1 MNVNNEFIVGVPIE
15 EAWKA
20 AREVDKRR
28 RSGFAI
34 HDFDLAVDLN
44 AHISG
49 IGQYYRGHIL
59 ACHLV
64 APYRAG
70 IQNSKPRVSS
80 QGMYPG
86 ERWSC
91 V

>member
-1 MNVNNEFIVGVPIE
+1 VNVNNEFIVGVPIE
-15 EAWKA
+15 EDWKA

-28 RSGFAI
+28 RSGTVNC
-34 HDFDLAVDLN
+34 DFGLAVGLN
-44 AHISG
+44 AIISG
-49 IGQYYRGHIL
+49 VGQYYSGHIL

-64 APYRAG
+64 APHRAG

-86 ERWSC
+86 ER
-91 V
+91 